1 MNVTE
6 QYRHRRNTAVNRI
19 AHVGT
24 SLPNWRSAFSESK
37 SAASP
42 GVLNT
47 YSFFGKAQNKVV
59 NQKKTGI
66 LINLMSEKS

>member
-42 GVLNT
+42 GLLNT